1 MSDPMDPTQSPEE
14 PKRGSAGK
22 KAALVGGAL
31 VAVGVGAAVALG
43 VFDKEPAPVVAEAP
57 KVEDAGVPVPPAPTA
72 SLPESDARVREMAS
86 RMSEEAELQRWLQE
100 KDLVRRVTAAVNNIA
115 EGASPRMVLGFM
127 GPADKFQVVEGKD
140 KKDKSVTIDPRS
152 HARYDLVARV
162 VGTFDA
168 QVAKSMYRDLKPLID
183 QAHGEIAP
191 PGQTFDSTLSRAIQ
205 HLLAV
210 PVPEGAALE
219 VQPQGALYVY
229 VSPEL
234 EGLSRAQKHLLRMGP
249 QNIRII
255 QAKLR
260 ELQSALGL
268 PSVAAEGP

>member
-1 MSDPMDPTQSPEE
+1 MSDPMDPTQSPEA
-14 PKRGSAGK
+14 PKSGSAGK
-22 KAALVGGAL
+22 KAALAGGAL
-31 VAVGVGAAVALG
+31 VAVGVGVAVALG
-43 VFDKEPAPVVAEAP
+43 VFRKEPPPVVAEAP
-57 KVEDAGVPVPPAPTA
+57 KVVDAGVAAPPAPTA
-72 SLPESDARVREMAS
+72 SLPESDGRVREMAS
-86 RMSEEAELQRWLQE
+86 RISEEAELQRWLQE
-100 KDLVRRVTAAVNNIA
+100 KDLVRRVTAAVNNVA

-127 GPADKFQVVEGKD
+127 GPADKFQVVEGKG
-140 KKDKSVTIDPRS
+140 KAVTIDPRS

-162 VGTFDA
+162 IGTFDA

-210 PVPEGAALE
+210 PVPEGALE

-229 VSPEL
+229 ASPEL

-249 QNIRII
+249 QNIRVI

-260 ELQSALGL
+260 EFNSALGL

>member
-1 MSDPMDPTQSPEE
+1 MSDPIDPTESSEVPQ
-14 PKRGSAGK
+14 RGSAGK

-43 VFDKEPAPVVAEAP
+43 LFEKAPPPVVAVAP
-57 KVEDAGVPVPPAPTA
+57 IIEDAGVAAPAAPTA
-72 SLPESDARVREMAS
+72 SLPESDGRVREMAS

-115 EGASPRMVLGFM
+115 EGVSPRMVLGFL
-127 GPADKFQVVEGKD
+127 GPADGFQVVEG
-140 KKDKSVTIDPRS
+140 KDKSVTIDPRS

-162 VGTFDA
+162 FGTFDA

-191 PGQTFDSTLSRAIQ
+191 PGQTFDSTLSRAFQ

-229 VSPEL
+229 ASPEL

-249 QNIRII
+249 QNIRVI

-260 ELQSALGL
+260 ELQGALGL
-268 PSVAAEGP
+268 PPVAAEGP

>member
-22 KAALVGGAL
+22 KAALAGGAL
-31 VAVGVGAAVALG
+31 VAIGVGAAVALG
-43 VFDKEPAPVVAEAP
+43 VFEKEPEPVFAQIP
-57 KVEDAGVPVPPAPTA
+57 KIEDAGVAAPPAPTA
-72 SLPESDARVREMAS
+72 SLPESDGRVREMAS

-127 GPADKFQVVEGKD
+127 GPADKFQVVEGKN
-140 KKDKSVTIDPRS
+140 KSVTIDPRS

-210 PVPEGAALE
+210 PVPEGGALE

-229 VSPEL
+229 ASPEL